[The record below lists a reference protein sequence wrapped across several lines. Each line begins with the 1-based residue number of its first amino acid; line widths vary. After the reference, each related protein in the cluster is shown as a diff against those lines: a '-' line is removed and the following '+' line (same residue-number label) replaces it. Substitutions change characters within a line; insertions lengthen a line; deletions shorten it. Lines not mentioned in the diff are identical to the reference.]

1 VRIHGDADTF
11 AAHLDAFIQELRVK
25 RYSVA
30 SERRALATL
39 PRLFAFLA
47 DQGARGPRDVNEAHL
62 TAFVRSLEEARTRHH
77 DTPLAPMTRR
87 SHIHTV
93 RRFFSFLIR
102 RGVLLHDPAAA
113 LPLPAPDYLPR
124 TVLTV
129 RQAARLMTAPSP
141 WTHLGQRERAILE
154 VLYGSGIRR
163 GECARLDVSDV
174 DLVQGTLLV
183 KDSKGKRDRLVP
195 LPGRAAFAID
205 VYLRE
210 SRPELLRDPREA
222 ALFLSY
228 ATGSRGR
235 RLTAGALGRIVA
247 KHAKAAT
254 LPHVHPHALRHTC
267 ATHVLQGGAD
277 LKHVQELLGHRSISS
292 TVTYT
297 RVGVRD
303 LLDVFERA
311 HPRERKRRHHRR

>member
-1 VRIHGDADTF
+1 MRIRADAESF
-11 AAHLDAFIQELRVK
+11 AAQLGAFVEDLRVR
-25 RYSVA
+25 RYSLA
-30 SERRALATL
+30 SERCALATL

-47 DQGARGPRDVNEAHL
+47 DAGVASPRDVNEAHL
-62 TAFVRSLEEARTRHH
+62 TAFVRALEEARTNRH

-93 RRFFSFLIR
+93 RRFFSFLVH
-102 RGVLLHDPAAA
+102 RGALLHDPAAA

-124 TVLTV
+124 RVLTV

-163 GECARLDVSDV
+163 GECARLDVSDA

-195 LPGRAAFAID
+195 LPGRAAAAID
-205 VYLRE
+205 VYLRD
-210 SRPELLRDPREA
+210 SRPELLKDPSEK

-228 ATGSRGR
+228 TTGSRGR
-235 RLTAGALGRIVA
+235 RLSASALGRIVA
-247 KHAKAAT
+247 KHSSAAK

-277 LKHVQELLGHRSISS
+277 LKHVQELLGHRSIAS
-292 TVTYT
+292 TATYT
-297 RVGVRD
+297 RISVRD

-311 HPRERKRRHHRR
+311 HPRERQR

>member
-1 VRIHGDADTF
+1 VPTRADADTF
-11 AAHLDAFIQELRVK
+11 AAQLGAFVEDLRVR
-25 RYSVA
+25 RYSPA
-30 SERRALATL
+30 SERFMRNSL
-39 PRLFAFLA
+39 PRLFAFLT
-47 DQGARGPRDVNEAHL
+47 DQGVSHSRDVTEAHL
-62 TAFVRSLEEARTRHH
+62 VAFARALEEARTRHH
-77 DTPLAPMTRR
+77 QAPLAPMTRWNYLRAAR
-87 SHIHTV
+87 S
-93 RRFFSFLIR
+93 FFTFLAR
-102 RGVLLHDPAAA
+102 RGLLLHNPAAE
-113 LPLPAPDYLPR
+113 LPLPKPHYLPR
-124 TVLTV
+124 RVLTV

-163 GECARLDVSDV
+163 GECARLDVSDA

-195 LPGRAAFAID
+195 LPGRAAAAID
-205 VYLRE
+205 VYLRD
-210 SRPELLRDPREA
+210 SRPELLKDPSEK

-228 ATGSRGR
+228 TTASRGR
-235 RLTAGALGRIVA
+235 RLSASALCRIVA
-247 KHAKAAT
+247 KHSSAAK

-277 LKHVQELLGHRSISS
+277 LKHVQELLGHRSIAS

-303 LLDVFERA
+303 LLEIFERA
-311 HPRERKRRHHRR
+311 HPRERRRPRS

>member
-1 VRIHGDADTF
+1 MRIRADAESF
-11 AAHLDAFIQELRVK
+11 AAQLGAFVEDLRVR
-25 RYSVA
+25 RYSPA
-30 SERRALATL
+30 SERCAYATL

-47 DQGARGPRDVNEAHL
+47 DQGIASPRDVNEAHL
-62 TAFVRSLEEARTRHH
+62 TAFVRALEQAKAHRHN
-77 DTPLAPMTRR
+77 TPLAPMTRR

-93 RRFFSFLIR
+93 RRFFSFLVR

-113 LPLPAPDYLPR
+113 LPLPTPDYLPR
-124 TVLTV
+124 RVLTV
-129 RQAARLMTAPSP
+129 RQAARLMTTPSP

-154 VLYGSGIRR
+154 VLYGAGIRR
-163 GECARLDVSDV
+163 GECARLDVSDA

-195 LPGRAAFAID
+195 LPGRAAAAID
-205 VYLRE
+205 AYLRD
-210 SRPELLRDPREA
+210 SRPEILKDPSEK

-228 ATGSRGR
+228 TTGSRGR
-235 RLTAGALGRIVA
+235 RLSVSALARIVA
-247 KHAKAAT
+247 KHAVAAK
-254 LPHVHPHALRHTC
+254 LPHLHPHALRHTC

-277 LKHVQELLGHRSISS
+277 LKHVQELLGHRSIAS

-311 HPRERKRRHHRR
+311 HPRERRR

>member
-1 VRIHGDADTF
+1 VPTRADADTF
-11 AAHLDAFIQELRVK
+11 AVLLGAFVEDLRVR
-25 RYSVA
+25 RYSLA
-30 SERRALATL
+30 SERCALSTL
-39 PRLFAFLA
+39 PRLFAFLL
-47 DQGARGPRDVNEAHL
+47 DRGIAHPRDVTEAHL
-62 TAFVRSLEEARTRHH
+62 VAFVRALEEATARHH
-77 DTPLAPMTRR
+77 DTPLSPMTRR

-93 RRFFSFLIR
+93 RRFFSFLVR

-129 RQAARLMTAPSP
+129 RQAAQLMTAPSP

-163 GECARLDVSDV
+163 GECVRLDVSDV

-195 LPGRAAFAID
+195 LPGRAAAAID
-205 VYLRE
+205 AYLRD
-210 SRPELLRDPREA
+210 SRPVLLKDPCEK

-228 ATGSRGR
+228 TTGSRGR
-235 RLTAGALGRIVA
+235 RLSVSALARVVE
-247 KHAKAAT
+247 KHAKAVR

-303 LLDVFERA
+303 LLAVFERA
-311 HPRERKRRHHRR
+311 HPRERTRRRPRR

>member
-1 VRIHGDADTF
+1 MRTRADADSF
-11 AAHLDAFIQELRVK
+11 AACLGAFVEDLRVR
-25 RYSVA
+25 RYSPA
-30 SERRALATL
+30 SARLLKNSL

-47 DQGARGPRDVNEAHL
+47 DQGVRDPRAVNEAHL
-62 TAFVRSLEEARTRHH
+62 VSFARALERARAPHH
-77 DTPLAPMTRR
+77 QTPLTPMTRR
-87 SHIHTV
+87 NYLRAV
-93 RRFFSFLIR
+93 RGFFTFLER
-102 RGVLLHDPAAA
+102 RGVLLHNPAAE
-113 LPLPAPDYLPR
+113 LPIPKPHYLPR
-124 TVLTV
+124 RVLTV

-163 GECARLDVSDV
+163 GECMRLDVSDV

-195 LPGRAAFAID
+195 LPGRAAAAID

-210 SRPELLRDPREA
+210 SRPEILKDPSEK

-228 ATGSRGR
+228 TTGSRGK
-235 RLTAGALGRIVA
+235 RLSAGALSRIVA

-277 LKHVQELLGHRSISS
+277 LKHVQELLGHRSICS

-303 LLDVFERA
+303 LLDVFQRA
-311 HPRERKRRHHRR
+311 HPRERQR